1 MVKYPTMKT
10 TATTVAAIV
19 DEENDTRRARY
30 AEYARQT
37 LQDIRNQRT
46 PHYPLDIRNG
56 GENYESIAFFSE
68 DIKHIAHPERRELT
82 IEEYAEAMRLGKIQ
96 VTKEDTVEAAQRI
109 SNFISHKERVAILN
123 MASSSQP
130 GGGFLNGAAAQEESL
145 CRRST
150 LITTI
155 ESFRELYSKDYYP
168 PSLWQTSLRLPSF
181 EKPCDRAKALRPHA
195 IYSPRVTFFRTPEDS
210 GFSYMP
216 EPFVCDVISSPAY
229 KLPKTGDTSTPLSD
243 YLQRNTV
250 VAAMLP
256 RIQLL
261 FHVAMYNGCEAL
273 VLGAWGCGAYGLD
286 PHLVASMFKAYLCY
300 DASIIGKDSR
310 LQRIVFAIKTSADN
324 HNVLKD
330 NYSPFRTTFDDPGL
344 LDLAAIIR

>member
-1 MVKYPTMKT
+1 MRMRKIRILLPVLLIGLMTAVGQTGYYIPSERFSSGLINDLTLRDSSKTYRPGDIGLLEPILYKY
-10 TATTVAAIV
+10 V
-19 DEENDTRRARY
+19 
-30 AEYARQT
+30 
-37 LQDIRNQRT
+37 LQGM
-46 PHYPLDIRNG
+46 PPAYSFAL
-56 GENYESIAFFSE
+56 E
-68 DIKHIAHPERRELT
+68 
-82 IEEYAEAMRLGKIQ
+82 
-96 VTKEDTVEAAQRI
+96 V
-109 SNFISHKERVAILN
+109 SHR
-123 MASSSQP
+123 
-130 GGGFLNGAAAQEESL
+130 
-145 CRRST
+145 
-150 LITTI
+150 
-155 ESFRELYSKDYYP
+155 
-168 PSLWQTSLRLPSF
+168 
-181 EKPCDRAKALRPHA
+181 
-195 IYSPRVTFFRTPEDS
+195 
-210 GFSYMP
+210 
-216 EPFVCDVISSPAY
+216 Y

-250 VAAMLP
+250 VAAMMP

-330 NYSPFRTTFDDPGL
+330 NYSPFRTAFDDPGL